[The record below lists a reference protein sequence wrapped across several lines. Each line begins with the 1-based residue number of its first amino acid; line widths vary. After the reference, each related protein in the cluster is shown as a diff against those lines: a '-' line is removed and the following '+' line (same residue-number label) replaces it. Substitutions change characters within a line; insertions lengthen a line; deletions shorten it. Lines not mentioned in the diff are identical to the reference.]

1 MGGGL
6 NSLLV
11 TLLKM
16 KMWVP
21 WVILWAAFT
30 TVAGG
35 ASCAGGQCTQE
46 ERDKISFTLLYVHVL
61 RALVNP
67 PR

>member
-1 MGGGL
+1 ML
-6 NSLLV
+6 
-11 TLLKM
+11 